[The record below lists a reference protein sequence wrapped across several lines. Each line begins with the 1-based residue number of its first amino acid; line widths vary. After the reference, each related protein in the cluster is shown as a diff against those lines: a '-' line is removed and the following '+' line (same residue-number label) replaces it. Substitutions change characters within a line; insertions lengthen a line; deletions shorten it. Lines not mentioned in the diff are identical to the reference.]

1 MVGFHI
7 LRVDTLH
14 WLELAA
20 SVVTMW
26 LFENF
31 AEDHSVILRNH
42 QDIPWQDYHS
52 TIKLGIDEV
61 TYAPTA
67 NGWEEILSNEGL
79 VSTLNWLQQ
88 STI

>member
-1 MVGFHI
+1 MVGFYI

-31 AEDHSVILRNH
+31 AEDHSVILQNH
-42 QDIPWQDYHS
+42 QDIPDKITTQ
-52 TIKLGIDEV
+52 L
-61 TYAPTA
+61 
-67 NGWEEILSNEGL
+67 
-79 VSTLNWLQQ
+79 LN
-88 STI
+88 